1 MALATVMC
9 WWGLAEAGS
18 RGASHVAPVSLCAR
32 RPLFVVKMLVEGD
45 AFKFAPSQGGLVK
58 AVQGVVDQFVAMM
71 NTIPRIESELGKG
84 TAGGARLLTVAS
96 VEEEMVM
103 LAKQRLQALVEKNF
117 ALTAQMSAAYAPF
130 VYVLS
135 ADTDKKVAP

>member
-1 MALATVMC
+1 
-9 WWGLAEAGS
+9 
-18 RGASHVAPVSLCAR
+18 
-32 RPLFVVKMLVEGD
+32 MLVEGD

-135 ADTDKKVAP
+135 ADTDKKV